1 MHGGIID
8 SGDIHAFDEERFAN
22 ARESFWDF
30 RKLIHKGMLE
40 SWFQYDDRSIC
51 SSSSPTTVSPASID
65 RRQYHIDR
73 PALQTSDF
81 PDQCRGSAGA
91 C

>member
-40 SWFQYDDRSIC
+40 SWFQYD
-51 SSSSPTTVSPASID
+51 VS
-65 RRQYHIDR
+65 QH
-73 PALQTSDF
+73 LQQFFADY
-81 PDQCRGSAGA
+81 RVA
-91 C
+91 CQH